1 MRRTARQAVFE
12 VLDRFRADIR
22 RRVRIRRVCSRA
34 HAPLPLVLAKQGQMA
49 ARDAT
54 AQRAE
59 IAVSIDTTVFVR
71 VVVVMRMT
79 VYRVGVLMLL
89 RVLRVLV
96 MEVLL

>member
-1 MRRTARQAVFE
+1 
-12 VLDRFRADIR
+12 
-22 RRVRIRRVCSRA
+22 
-34 HAPLPLVLAKQGQMA
+34 MA